1 MRDVVIVGAARTP
14 IGSFLGALA
23 DRVIRMDHGQ
33 VVADGAPAE
42 LLARAGHDDDLVD
55 AAG

>member
-1 MRDVVIVGAARTP
+1 M
-14 IGSFLGALA
+14 
-23 DRVIRMDHGQ
+23 IRMDHGQ